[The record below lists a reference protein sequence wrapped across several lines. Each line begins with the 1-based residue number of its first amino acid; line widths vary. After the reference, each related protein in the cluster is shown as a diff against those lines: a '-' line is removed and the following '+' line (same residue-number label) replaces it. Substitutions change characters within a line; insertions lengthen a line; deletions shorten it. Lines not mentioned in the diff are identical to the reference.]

1 MSTSD
6 SNNDELNNEFENFA
20 NSEAGVPLDGESSD
34 ESVYKNDFD
43 DFANS
48 DPGVPLD
55 AESADE
61 SSYTDAGEYADPN
74 DYADSGEYSEAD
86 SSEYPDADSSEY
98 SEDAYAPLEGE
109 EYSDGA
115 YADEPVE
122 EERQEVYFP
131 PVMNRYNVILLISL
145 IILCIGI
152 VMVLIRL
159 ADYKFNVK
167 AKQTDSG
174 FASVERVDST
184 SDATIS
190 VIKNV

>member
-6 SNNDELNNEFENFA
+6 SNNDELNNEFE
-20 NSEAGVPLDGESSD
+20 
-34 ESVYKNDFD
+34 
-43 DFANS
+43 DFANVEAET
-48 DPGVPLD
+48 PVD

-98 SEDAYAPLEGE
+98 PADAYAPLEGD

-152 VMVLIRL
+152 VLVLIRL

-184 SDATIS
+184 SNAAIS